1 MESRF
6 ASVFEC
12 IHHPIITIPGSQT
25 QPVSANTK
33 SRSAHGDEQM
43 DNNAQPMTGTIS
55 RVSAN
60 SVVYVLADSDS
71 TRSVTFTPAKVEG
84 YAGQELAAFGLVPG
98 GRVTLRW
105 NPASGKVVG
114 PVKLT

>member
-1 MESRF
+1 
-6 ASVFEC
+6 
-12 IHHPIITIPGSQT
+12 
-25 QPVSANTK
+25 
-33 SRSAHGDEQM
+33 M

-60 SVVYVLADSDS
+60 SVVYVLVDSDNM
-71 TRSVTFTPAKVEG
+71 RSVSFMPARVDG
-84 YAGQELAAFGLVPG
+84 YAGQELTTFGLVPG
-98 GRVTLRW
+98 GRVSLRW